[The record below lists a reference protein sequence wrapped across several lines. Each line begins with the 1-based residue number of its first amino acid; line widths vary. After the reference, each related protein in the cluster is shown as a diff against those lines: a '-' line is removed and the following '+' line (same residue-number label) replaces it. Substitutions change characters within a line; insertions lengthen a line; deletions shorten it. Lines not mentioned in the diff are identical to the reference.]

1 MSSRAINRL
10 CICDFDRI
18 SQGLEHYEEIGCRMY
33 YQLHPNSVTWI
44 DFCSHV
50 SPKYVMQKV
59 AKLEGKKMTFMIL
72 ADGLQ
77 SRFQHESGS
86 KASPFYQ
93 SLCLLADLSN
103 RSGNLERLCCA
114 ATTALAH
121 TNKRFSLCF
130 LTTTLLD
137 GLIQLS
143 D

>member
-10 CICDFDRI
+10 CICDFDNGTRI

-114 ATTALAH
+114 ATTVH
-121 TNKRFSLCF
+121 TPIKDFLCASS
-130 LTTTLLD
+130 
-137 GLIQLS
+137 QLRYWMA
-143 D
+143 